1 LIGSANLDRRSF
13 ELNYENN
20 ILFHD
25 TKLTDSIRERQ
36 LTYRWQSVEV
46 TIDSVR
52 SWSVQRRLINNTIA
66 MLGPVL

>member
-25 TKLTDSIRERQ
+25 AKLSDSIRERQ

-52 SWSVQRRLINNTIA
+52 SWSVQRRLINNTVA